1 MIELRNEE
9 QRKIYIHDIWI
20 RLFGEEPTEL
30 KDDFVET
37 GVLNYLYQVTLGNR
51 VIFLKQAL
59 EKTKHWE
66 KIGKDLASMSKDR
79 IKYEGKYME
88 IVKKFLP
95 KEVEVPNVLNYDEEN
110 NILALSDVKKDGILL
125 ETNMLEGNF
134 NEKPAYHLGE
144 FLGISNKNTLGKKI
158 VMRGNAKADLENWHL
173 FLNMRTRG
181 ILQKGK
187 FPDEVKKE
195 LERFYHEIKNEY
207 TFDVLVNTDYC
218 PKNILERQD
227 GSIGLVDFEQAC
239 GVGDT
244 AFDLGFL
251 MGHYLIITV
260 INKEKMEEAI
270 RSMTE
275 ILRGYNRQISYLKD
289 NRHDERVIKYAGAV
303 MIYRI
308 SGSSQVS
315 WIKPEYMQLIKEI
328 GIYLILNDFTN
339 DFRDVFKYLREKL
352 KH

>member
-9 QRKIYIHDIWI
+9 QRKRYIHDIWV
-20 RLFGEEPTEL
+20 RLFGQETEL
-30 KDDFVET
+30 KDEFVET
-37 GVLNYLYQVTLGNR
+37 GVVNYLYQVTSSNKT
-51 VIFLKQAL
+51 IFLKQAL
-59 EKTKHWE
+59 EKIKNWK
-66 KIGKDLASMSKDR
+66 KIGKDLASVPMDR
-79 IKYEGKYME
+79 IKYEEKYIK
-88 IVKKFLP
+88 IVKEFLP
-95 KEVEVPNVLNYDEEN
+95 REVEVPNVLWYDEEN
-110 NILALSDVKKDGILL
+110 NILALSDVRKDGSLL
-125 ETNMLEGNF
+125 ETNMLEGKF
-134 NEKPAYHLGE
+134 SEKPAYHLGQ

-158 VMRGNAKADLENWHL
+158 VVRGNVKTDLENWHL

-187 FPDEVKKE
+187 FPEEVKIE

-227 GSIGLVDFEQAC
+227 GTIGLVDFDQSC

-260 INKEKMEEAI
+260 LNKEKIEEAN
-270 RSMTE
+270 RAMNA
-275 ILRGYNRQISYLKD
+275 ILRGYNIERGYLKD
-289 NRHDERVIKYAGAV
+289 NRHYERVIKYAGAV

-315 WIKPEYMQLIKEI
+315 WIKPEHAPLVKEI
-328 GIYLILNDFTN
+328 GIYLIIN
-339 DFRDVFKYLREKL
+339 DFRNDFQDVFEYLEKKL
-352 KH
+352 KN